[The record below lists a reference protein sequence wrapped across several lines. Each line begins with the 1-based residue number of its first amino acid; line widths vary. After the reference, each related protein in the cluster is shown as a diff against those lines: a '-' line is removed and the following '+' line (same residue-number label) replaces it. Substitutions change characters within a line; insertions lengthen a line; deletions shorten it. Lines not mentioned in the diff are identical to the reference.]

1 MYDMHYGEELYN
13 LLHTNT
19 THEFYKQTLLYIFFL
34 NYFFIYYILYIRSI
48 KIKNSEKDGFICF
61 IY

>member
-1 MYDMHYGEELYN
+1 MHYGEELYN

-19 THEFYKQTLLYIFFL
+19 THEFYKQTLLYIFL
-34 NYFFIYYILYIRSI
+34 NYFYIYIYIRRSI
-48 KIKNSEKDGFICF
+48 KIKNSEKDGFICL